1 MNRFTIAAG
10 LLLLWPLGALLQ
22 AAVPEENAPGGE
34 SKASNSQ
41 STEGA
46 ADELQ
51 FQELEDPV
59 ARLKPIKARG
69 AADEARLDALAW
81 FATGRMM
88 QDRSDM
94 TGAFRAYRR
103 AIDSDPTALAVYRVA
118 IPLAIELRQ
127 VDIAAR
133 WATKAVELDPSDQQM
148 LMHAANLLINR
159 DDLPGA
165 IRLLEQA
172 SKSPNIDKQSPQYVQ
187 MMRDLAVLYSAAE
200 RKDEAAGSFEV
211 LFDALTHPEK
221 YKLSLKDRTQLQSN
235 AATSFERMGQVFLE
249 AKKTDLALA
258 AFQKAAE
265 SAKGPAAGNV
275 SFNLAQVYLQ
285 AGQAEKALA
294 ELQKYIDSQRQS
306 KGRAAYDLLAEIL
319 TKLDRSADLI
329 PRLEAAGGK
338 DPHNSTLQYFLADKF
353 AEANRLD
360 EAEAIYKKTLDS
372 AAELQGFV
380 GLAGVYRRQ
389 GRPAEVLDALARGY
403 SEAGDLKGMTSE
415 IKAIVSDEKL
425 LNGILEAGAKRL
437 DQQPPTLTFAPGYVL
452 ANIAAEAKKTELAER
467 AYRYLLTVRKERAN
481 LIYDELGSHLIEVRK
496 YAEAAKIYRE
506 AADDD
511 SVSDARPN
519 FLFMLTYAFEL
530 SGETKKALDAIAA
543 AQQIIPNNPLL
554 LSQEA
559 WVYYHSHQYDEA
571 IRRFE
576 KLIADFPQPQVRQI
590 IRRAQYSLSNIHVLQ
605 GDVRKGMEILEA
617 IYKENPND
625 ISVNNDLGYLYADH
639 GMHLE
644 QAESMIRKALDAEPE
659 NAAYLD
665 SMGWVLFKRGK
676 AEEALPYLEKSIK
689 ISTGTGD
696 ETLYEHVGDVYDK
709 LQQPAKAEEAWKK
722 SLELARQA
730 AYPDQKLIDRVAEKL
745 KNQKQ
750 DAGKLKPAQSG
761 SP

>member
-10 LLLLWPLGALLQ
+10 LLLLWPLGAIVH
-22 AAVPEENAPGGE
+22 AAVPEENAPGE

-41 STEGA
+41 GTERP
-46 ADELQ
+46 ADEIQ

-59 ARLKPIKARG
+59 SRLKPIKARG

-88 QDRSDM
+88 QDRSDL

-172 SKSPNIDKQSPQYVQ
+172 SKSPNIDKQSQQYVQ

-200 RKDEAAGSFEV
+200 RTDEAAASFEI

-285 AGQAEKALA
+285 AGQAEKALS

-319 TKLDRSADLI
+319 TRLDRSAELI

-360 EAEAIYKKTLDS
+360 EAEAIYKKTLDT
-372 AAELQGFV
+372 AGELQGFV

-467 AYRYLLTVRKERAN
+467 TYRYLLAVRKERAN
-481 LIYDELGSHLIEVRK
+481 LIYEELGSHLIEVRK

>member
-1 MNRFTIAAG
+1 MKRTTIVSGFLLFCLLCPAVNAAPAG
-10 LLLLWPLGALLQ
+10 KSPDETATPPSRD
-22 AAVPEENAPGGE
+22 PEA
-34 SKASNSQ
+34 
-41 STEGA
+41 STEGF
-46 ADELQ
+46 Q

-59 ARLKPIKARG
+59 PRLKPTRPRG

-81 FATGRMM
+81 FGTGRML
-88 QDRSDM
+88 QDRGDL
-94 TGAFRAYRR
+94 TGAFRSYRR
-103 AIDSDPTALAVYRVA
+103 AIDADPTALAVYKVA

-133 WATKAVELDPSDQQM
+133 WATKAVELDPADQQM
-148 LMHAANLLINR
+148 LLHAANLLINR

-172 SKSPNIDKQSPQYVQ
+172 SKSPNLDKTSPQYVQ
-187 MMRDLAVLYSAAE
+187 MMRDLAVLYTAAE
-200 RKDEAAGSFEV
+200 RKEDAAASFEI
-211 LFDALTHPEK
+211 LFDALMHPEK
-221 YKLSLKDRTQLQSN
+221 FKLSPRDRTQLQSN
-235 AATSFERMGQVFLE
+235 PATSFERMGQVFLE

-285 AGQAEKALA
+285 SGQGEKALT

-319 TKLDRSADLI
+319 AKLDRSADLI
-329 PRLEAAGGK
+329 PRLEAAAGK
-338 DPHNSTLQYFLADKF
+338 DPHNSTLQYFLAEKF
-353 AEANRLD
+353 ADANRLD
-360 EAEAIYKKTLDS
+360 EAEALYKKTLDS
-372 AAELQGFV
+372 AAELPGFV

-389 GRPAEVLDALARGY
+389 GRPADVLDALARGY
-403 SEAGDLKGMTSE
+403 SEAGDLKGMTAE
-415 IKAIVSDEKL
+415 IKAVVSDEKL
-425 LNGILEAGAKRL
+425 LTGILEAGAKRL
-437 DQQPPTLTFAPGYVL
+437 DQQPPMLTFAPGYVL
-452 ANIAAEAKKTELAER
+452 ANIAAEAKKTDLAER
-467 AYRYLLTVRKERAN
+467 VYRYLLSVRKERAN
-481 LIYDELGSHLIEVRK
+481 LVYEELGSHLVEVKK
-496 YAEAAKIYRE
+496 YAEAAKVYRE

-519 FLFMLTYAFEL
+519 FLFMLTYALEL
-530 SGETKKALDAIAA
+530 SGETKKALEAIAA

-554 LSQEA
+554 MSQEA

-576 KLIADFPQPQVRQI
+576 KLIAEFPQPQVRQI
-590 IRRAQYSLSNIHVLQ
+590 VRRAQYSLSNIHVLQ
-605 GDVRKGMEILEA
+605 GDVRKGIEILEA
-617 IYKENPND
+617 IYKESPND

-676 AEEALPYLEKSIK
+676 AEDALPYIEKSIK

-696 ETLYEHVGDVYDK
+696 ETLYEHLGDVYDK
-709 LQQPAKAEEAWKK
+709 LQQSAKSTEAWQK
-722 SLELARQA
+722 SLELARQG
-730 AYPDQKLIDRVAEKL
+730 AYPDQKLIDRVTEKL
-745 KNQKQ
+745 KNRKQ
-750 DAGKLKPAQSG
+750 DPGKLKPSRTG